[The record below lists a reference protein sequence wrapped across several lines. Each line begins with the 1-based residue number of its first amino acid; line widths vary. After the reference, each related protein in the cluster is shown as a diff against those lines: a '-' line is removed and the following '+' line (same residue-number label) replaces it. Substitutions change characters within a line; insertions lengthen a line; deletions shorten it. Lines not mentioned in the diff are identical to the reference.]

1 MYAFEP
7 VEIMKERERKL
18 EIRRLLDGE
27 KIKTIKALL
36 DRWYQT
42 ISKQLEGLTW
52 KYFGNNLTIKLNS
65 ISFFA
70 TATATFFVFV

>member
-7 VEIMKERERKL
+7 VEIMKEREGKL

-36 DRWYQT
+36 NR
-42 ISKQLEGLTW
+42 
-52 KYFGNNLTIKLNS
+52 
-65 ISFFA
+65 
-70 TATATFFVFV
+70 